1 MNASRALKYVVIFAV
16 GTLLVGSAHAED
28 WKVTG
33 EFGCYGIGKT
43 YQLDKGHLYWATAL
57 GSDVPRTMMWT

>member
-1 MNASRALKYVVIFAV
+1 MNTSLALKCFATFAF
-16 GTLLVGSAHAED
+16 GSLLVGSAHAED

-43 YQLDKGHLYWATAL
+43 YQLDKGHVYWMGEIYRHIL
-57 GSDVPRTMMWT
+57 Q